1 MITNQILANKRR
13 ASVNLAGKN
22 MASQNPGNREDSA
35 MSTGVTLGNATF
47 ERQSNGSVRIKD
59 IFDYNFDP
67 SLNLEFAWRD
77 AKDGDLSSVA
87 IQLIEAFQQ

>member
-47 ERQSNGSVRIKD
+47 ER
-59 IFDYNFDP
+59 
-67 SLNLEFAWRD
+67 
-77 AKDGDLSSVA
+77 
-87 IQLIEAFQQ
+87 